1 MNSIHLVSGPM
12 TGTLAGWIQRFAGHS
27 SAQIRANCLKRLKA
41 RQLDEADC
49 RVMAAQIDQLAAC
62 GFKLC
67 RKPPDARAI
76 TFVRVGAVYEE
87 YVHID
92 IARWPHAV
100 RVYWQI
106 QERRSVWAFFS
117 EEAEPLIIV
126 CSKCQATMQDLSD
139 ELEDLVA
146 KGDYLRAKLKHKVI

>member
-1 MNSIHLVSGPM
+1 M
-12 TGTLAGWIQRFAGHS
+12 TGTFTSWIQRFAGRS
-27 SAQIRANCLKRLKA
+27 PAQIRANCLKRLRA
-41 RQLDEADC
+41 RKFTEADC
-49 RVMAAQIDQLAAC
+49 GVMAAQIDQLAAC
-62 GFKLC
+62 GFKLS
-67 RKPPDARAI
+67 RRPLDPRAV

-100 RVYWQI
+100 GVYWQI

-117 EEAEPLIIV
+117 EEAEPLITV

-146 KGDYLRAKLKHKVI
+146 KGDSLRAKLKHKVI